1 MTRAGAISSAFRL
14 RGPVVLLSVLLHVA
28 LLLPIGLAVPRLIRP
43 PQPVEYQTIPLDLTP
58 VPFPGPHRPAD
69 ASTRSAGAASAG
81 PSAIH
86 PRIPQALP
94 AESTAPSP
102 PADGPVIDE
111 RWRVRPVE
119 PSASS
124 GPMGRVARI
133 PCPAA
138 PGDRLGQRVC
148 MTGSAIHSP
157 DMPERMADL
166 RRAGPDGLEQTRE
179 DGFERQRQAN
189 EAWRDYT
196 RGEGAYPG
204 LRSLF
209 SER

>member
-1 MTRAGAISSAFRL
+1 MTIAGTISVAFRT
-14 RGPVVLLSVLLHVA
+14 RGPVVLLSILLH
-28 LLLPIGLAVPRLIRP
+28 LLILIPLGLAVPRLIRP
-43 PQPVEYQTIPLDLTP
+43 PQPVEYQAIPLDLTP
-58 VPFPGPHRPAD
+58 VPSARSRRPVTT
-69 ASTRSAGAASAG
+69 STPPAAAAG
-81 PSAIH
+81 PSAVR
-86 PRIPQALP
+86 PRIPPALSADSTGPP
-94 AESTAPSP
+94 A
-102 PADGPVIDE
+102 PADGPVIEE
-111 RWRVRPVE
+111 RWRVRPVD
-119 PSASS
+119 PSAPS

-148 MTGSAIHSP
+148 MTGSAMHSP

>member
-14 RGPVVLLSVLLHVA
+14 RCPVVLLSILLHVA
-28 LLLPIGLAVPRLIRP
+28 LLLPIGLAVPRLMRP
-43 PQPVEYQTIPLDLTP
+43 APIEHSAIPLDLSP
-58 VPFPGPHRPAD
+58 VRFSRARPPRTTETRPAP
-69 ASTRSAGAASAG
+69 AASS
-81 PSAIH
+81 PVSVPQ
-86 PRIPQALP
+86 PREPLP
-94 AESTAPSP
+94 NRAAETAPP
-102 PADGPVIDE
+102 PATTLEVDP
-111 RWRVRPVE
+111 RWRVQADE
-119 PSASS
+119 SAPAPRSI
-124 GPMGRVARI
+124 GRVARI

-148 MTGSAIHSP
+148 MTGSAMHSP

>member
-14 RGPVVLLSVLLHVA
+14 RGPVVLLSILLHFAV
-28 LLLPIGLAVPRLIRP
+28 LLPIGLAVPRLMRP
-43 PQPVEYQTIPLDLTP
+43 DQPVDYQTLPLDLTP
-58 VPFPGPHRPAD
+58 IPFPRSLRPAD
-69 ASTRSAGAASAG
+69 ASRRPRGAASAAT
-81 PSAIH
+81 PAIR
-86 PRIPQALP
+86 PRIPLALP
-94 AESTAPSP
+94 TDSTAPSP

-111 RWRVRPVE
+111 RWRVGPRD
-119 PSASS
+119 PSASN

-138 PGDRLGQRVC
+138 AGDRLGQRVC
-148 MTGSAIHSP
+148 MTGSAMHSP
-157 DMPERMADL
+157 DMQERTADL

-179 DGFERQRQAN
+179 EGFERQRQAN